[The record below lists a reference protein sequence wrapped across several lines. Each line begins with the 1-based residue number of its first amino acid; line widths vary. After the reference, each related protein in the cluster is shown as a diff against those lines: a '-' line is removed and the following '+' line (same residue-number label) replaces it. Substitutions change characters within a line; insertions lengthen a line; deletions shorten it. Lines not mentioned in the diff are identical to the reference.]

1 MLGVT
6 DARKARQLAEREQRI
21 IAAARAL
28 AEKSG
33 WESVTVRRLA
43 DAIEYSQPV
52 LYSHFPHGRSQVV
65 TAVALVGFDE
75 LATALSRAG
84 SALGHDASGED
95 RVRAVVTTYLEF
107 ADRHPAVYEAM
118 FRLPIAAP
126 FASPDTP
133 RSLQDGFDAI
143 VEALRALDR
152 PPADLGTAAEVFWG
166 SVHGVATLQ
175 RAARFAPDHHERRI
189 NELVRYFTGQQPT
202 ANTADTTQPSG

>member
-28 AEKSG
+28 AEESG

-52 LYSHFPHGRSQVV
+52 LYSHFPHGRSQIV

-133 RSLQDGFDAI
+133 RALQDGFDAI
-143 VEALRALDR
+143 VEALRRSIGHPQTSAL
-152 PPADLGTAAEVFWG
+152 PPKCSGDQCTASPPCSEQPA
-166 SVHGVATLQ
+166 SHRTTTNAASTNSSATS
-175 RAARFAPDHHERRI
+175 PC
-189 NELVRYFTGQQPT
+189 
-202 ANTADTTQPSG
+202 